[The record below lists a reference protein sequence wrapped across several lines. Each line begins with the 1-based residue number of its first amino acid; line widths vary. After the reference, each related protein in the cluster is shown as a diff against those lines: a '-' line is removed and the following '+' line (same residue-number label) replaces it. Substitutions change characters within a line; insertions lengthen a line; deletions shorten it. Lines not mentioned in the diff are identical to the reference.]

1 MTRNIFRTFP
11 LHFSRKPKNM
21 PSNRHI
27 SRNAKYIT
35 FTITVI
41 IACLALWTVNRII
54 TQVEN
59 SEKEK
64 VRLWANAICQKA
76 DLVSHTEDFFK
87 KVQTEERTRMSLYAE
102 AQRLFM
108 EHSANS
114 INDEVGFYYNYIIA
128 NQTIPVILTDENQII
143 TMSRNVE
150 LPKGLKRLEGTVLE
164 GKMLEDFTQEP
175 PFYYEIYGIKIYMYY
190 KESKIYTDLRNVLDD
205 FNRSFLSE
213 ITNNSV
219 FVPVI
224 ITDSTRRKVYSSG
237 NIDSTTFDNSVKLR
251 RKLSEMESYNAP
263 IEISLPDGH
272 KALVFYEPTEL
283 LNTLRWMPLLYVFIS
298 FVLIIVAYYLF
309 RTQRDAD
316 QNQIWV
322 GMAKE
327 TAHQLGTPISSLMAW
342 VEYFR
347 AKGLEDEYAIEI
359 EKDVNRLET
368 ITKRFSKIGSVPE
381 LKDEDIVSVINNSLN
396 YLKTRTSKKVTFV
409 ENLPE
414 GPIPVPLNALL
425 FEWVIENI
433 CKNAIDAMNGNGTF
447 SIIMTTD
454 EKNVYID
461 LCDTGKGIPNSLQ
474 KRIFEPGFTTKK
486 RGWGLGLSLAK
497 RIIKEYHKGK
507 IFVKYSVIDQGT
519 VFRIVLKKNV

>member
-1 MTRNIFRTFP
+1 MFN
-11 LHFSRKPKNM
+11 K
-21 PSNRHI
+21 RHI
-27 SRNAKYIT
+27 SRNTKYVI
-35 FTITVI
+35 FTITV
-41 IACLALWTVNRII
+41 ALAAVALWTVNGII

-64 VRLWANAICQKA
+64 VKLWANAICQKA
-76 DLVSHTEDFFK
+76 DLVSHTEEFFE
-87 KVQTEERTRMSLYAE
+87 KVQAEERTRMSLYAE
-102 AQRLFM
+102 APRLFV

-143 TMSRNVE
+143 TMSRNVD
-150 LPKGLKRLEGTVLE
+150 LPKGLKKLEGTVLE
-164 GKMLEDFTQEP
+164 GKLLEEFSKEP
-175 PFYYEIYGIKIYMYY
+175 PFFYEVYGIKIYLYY
-190 KESKIYTDLRNVLDD
+190 KESKIYTNLRKVLDD
-205 FNRSFLSE
+205 FNQSFLSE

-224 ITDSTRRKVYSSG
+224 ITDSTRRKVLSSG

-251 RKLSEMESYNAP
+251 KKLAEMESYNTP
-263 IEISLPDGH
+263 IEISLPDGR

-283 LNTLRWMPLLYVFIS
+283 LNTLRWMPMLYVFIS

-347 AKGLEDEYAIEI
+347 AKGLEEEYAIEI

-368 ITKRFSKIGSVPE
+368 IANRFSKIGSVPE
-381 LKDEDIVSVINNSLN
+381 LKDEDLVLVVKNSLN
-396 YLKTRTSKKVTFV
+396 YLKTRTSKKITFV
-409 ENLPE
+409 ENLPDE
-414 GPIPVPLNALL
+414 PVYVPLNPLL
-425 FEWVIENI
+425 FGWVIENI

-454 EKNVYID
+454 EKNVFID
-461 LCDTGKGIPNSLQ
+461 LCDTGKGIPSSLH
-474 KRIFEPGFTTKK
+474 KRIFEPGYTTKK
-486 RGWGLGLSLAK
+486 RGWGLGLSLAQ
-497 RIIKEYHKGK
+497 RIVQEYHKGK

-519 VFRIVLKKNV
+519 VFRIILKKSK